1 MSLLQTLDQDLKSAM
16 KSSDTLRVSVLRM
29 LKASL
34 KYKQI
39 DTGKELSDDEVLAVL
54 STAAKQR
61 RESIEQFSKGG
72 RTDLADKE
80 TAELNVIQSY
90 LPQQLAP
97 EELDRIIIEALNEAA
112 AEGKKDM
119 GSIMRIVMP
128 RVKGATDGKLV
139 NQRVRDLMDQ
149 K

>member
-112 AEGKKDM
+112 ADGKKDM